1 MYACRIQRDAGGSA
15 LSGHQSELSQ
25 LKRFLQPCLLLLIA
39 ESPGHGYDL
48 LDRLASFGF
57 ERDPGGL
64 YRTLRTM
71 EREGLVRSHWELSDA
86 GPGRRRYELADA
98 GRDQLNVGVDAL
110 VETRNIL
117 DMYLARYRIVQQQA
131 AIQRGDEAVMKR
143 DVAPPGAHRP

>member
-1 MYACRIQRDAGGSA
+1 MLGAHSQSDAGGSC

-48 LDRLASFGF
+48 LERLATFGF

-71 EREGLVRSHWELSDA
+71 EHEGLVRSHWVLSDA

-98 GRDQLNVGVDAL
+98 GRDQLHAGVDAL
-110 VETRNIL
+110 LETRNIL
-117 DMYLARYRIVQQQA
+117 ETYLARYRMVLEQA
-131 AIQRGDEAVMKR
+131 AVQRTNEAGVKKDM
-143 DVAPPGAHRP
+143 APPGPHRT

>member
-1 MYACRIQRDAGGSA
+1 